1 MMFTRLLRHIPATA
15 ALIAFLTPIAAHA
28 DISVIDDS
36 GHRITLRSPAKRI
49 VSLAPHVTELLF
61 AAGAGKSVIAATDQ
75 SDFPA
80 AALRLP
86 SIGNGTRP
94 DLERIAALKP
104 DLVVAWKSGI
114 NAQRI
119 TRLRALGIPVFLSEP
134 RDFEQI
140 ATSLERL
147 ARLADSPQ
155 GKIEADKFRKIL
167 SELRSRFAGR
177 ELVTVFYQ
185 IWSRPLMTL
194 NDAHLTGQ
202 VLQLCGAKNIFGHLA
217 QLAPVV
223 STEAVLQADPA
234 AIILTDSHKEA
245 LLRWRRH
252 TQMRAVAGNQL
263 LTVDGTLLNRA
274 TPRILQ
280 GTAILCDSVDR
291 LRRVQIQSSSVPKEK
306 Q

>member
-1 MMFTRLLRHIPATA
+1 MPIGLLRHSLSTA
-15 ALIAFLTPIAAHA
+15 ALIVFLTSTAAHA

-36 GHRITLRSPAKRI
+36 GRRVVLSAPAKRI

-61 AAGAGKSVIAATDQ
+61 AAGAEKSVIAATDQ
-75 SDFPA
+75 SDFPP

-86 SIGNGTRP
+86 SIGSGTRP
-94 DLERIAALKP
+94 DLERIVSLKP

-114 NAQRI
+114 NAQR
-119 TRLRALGIPVFLSEP
+119 TARLRALGIPVFLSDP

-147 ARLADSPQ
+147 AILADSPQ
-155 GKIEADKFRKIL
+155 GKTEADKFRKTL

-177 ELVTVFYQ
+177 EPVTVFYQ

-202 VLQLCGAKNIFGHLA
+202 VLQLCGAKNIFGHLP

-223 STEAVLQADPA
+223 SADAVVEADPA
-234 AIILTDSHKEA
+234 AIILTDNRQEA

-252 TQMRAVAGNQL
+252 TQMRAVARNRL
-263 LTVDGTLLNRA
+263 VMVDGTLLNRA
-274 TPRILQ
+274 SPRILQ
-280 GTAILCDSVDR
+280 GTAMLCENLDR
-291 LRRVQIQSSSVPKEK
+291 LRSVQVQ
-306 Q
+306 